1 MPDAFFDFAINS
13 IRKIVEL
20 SKTFNSSDLYIGEEK
35 ASNTTKTYNIS
46 MCEGSIGRT
55 LPLFY
60 ALLSYKQGETTLY
73 DWMRVMRNLILNT
86 SVIREDLPSL
96 MLAMDDFGTHCS
108 KENIYLLL
116 GKSESMDTVSYTHL
130 TLPTT

>member
-1 MPDAFFDFAINS
+1 MFVTNWISTTKIQKISEITNFFRHYFLSRTEVINS

-35 ASNTTKTYNIS
+35 ASNTTKTYNKS

-86 SVIREDLPSL
+86 SVNREDLPSL
-96 MLAMDDFGTHCS
+96 MLAMG
-108 KENIYLLL
+108 
-116 GKSESMDTVSYTHL
+116 
-130 TLPTT
+130 